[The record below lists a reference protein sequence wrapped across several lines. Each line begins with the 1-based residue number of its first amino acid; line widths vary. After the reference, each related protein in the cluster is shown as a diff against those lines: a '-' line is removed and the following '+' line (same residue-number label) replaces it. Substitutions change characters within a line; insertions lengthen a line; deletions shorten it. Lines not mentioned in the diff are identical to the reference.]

1 MDAKIRTLK
10 IQVEMRGWTKYVL
23 FAFCLYWFGRGV
35 EPNERVLA
43 RVAKHGFRYHIRVR

>member
-1 MDAKIRTLK
+1 MSAINRTLE

-23 FAFCLYWFGRGV
+23 FALCLYWFGRGV

-43 RVAKHGFRYHIRVR
+43 WVAKHGFRYHSRVR